1 MSISP
6 ISFRGEITLKT
17 YINDNPKD
25 AKVETIKTTKQQDG
39 MLLKS
44 AAETLRKI
52 GYKEHVYPKDTQ
64 SFHETLEK
72 VVGRPIQQ
80 NQACNKFF
88 CIGGKTGN
96 VNEYQAYLTK
106 YNTSYNKLFYN
117 ENSFSRPITSVTIDF
132 MEPEERHSAAMEKL
146 SSIQNK
152 VKTIFNCKTND
163 PNFSNYSYNVKPEKY
178 ALMEEILA
186 TTEKILDGYFE
197 GPDFLI
203 HTHTFQNS
211 EEAYNA
217 LMKNLMKAAGMN
229 YKAPAQQVIDNKELG
244 TKDMNNIRRAV
255 HYLELIT
262 PKLYE

>member
-6 ISFRGEITLKT
+6 ISFRGQITIKT
-17 YINDNPKD
+17 YVNDNPQE
-25 AKVETIKTTKQQDG
+25 AKIETIKTTKQQDG

-44 AAETLRKI
+44 AAETMRKV
-52 GYKEHVYPKDTQ
+52 GYKEHVYPNDTK
-64 SFHETLEK
+64 SFHETLEN
-72 VVGRPIQQ
+72 VVGHPIQQ
-80 NQACNKFF
+80 NTACNKFF
-88 CIGGKTGN
+88 YMGGKTGN
-96 VNEYQAYLTK
+96 ANEYQPYLTK
-106 YNTSYNKLFYN
+106 YNTSYNKLFYK

-152 VKTIFNCKTND
+152 VETMFNCKTND
-163 PNFSNYSYNVKPEKY
+163 PNFSNYSYKVKPEKY

-186 TTEKILDGYFE
+186 TTEKLLDGHFE

-203 HTHTFQNS
+203 HTRKFQNT

-217 LMKNLMKAAGMN
+217 LMKNLMKATGMN
-229 YKAPAQQVIDNKELG
+229 YKASAQQGINTEELN
-244 TKDMNNIRRAV
+244 TKDMNKIRRAV